1 MSRCSYEDQP
11 NDRKNIWDWEKN
23 LLKDPKSLEGTLQ
36 TVSWWTIWKVSFF
49 HAYGTYVLSIR
60 VFSYGCHANF
70 TLVFISH
77 SRKLGF
83 IGDC

>member
-1 MSRCSYEDQP
+1 MSQCSYEDQP
-11 NDRKNIWDWEKN
+11 NDRKNIWDWEKK
-23 LLKDPKSLEGTLQ
+23 LLKDPKSLKRTLQ
-36 TVSWWTIWKVSFF
+36 IVSWWTIREVGFF
-49 HAYGTYVLSIR
+49 HVYGTYVLCIR
-60 VFSYGCHANF
+60 VFAYGCHTSF